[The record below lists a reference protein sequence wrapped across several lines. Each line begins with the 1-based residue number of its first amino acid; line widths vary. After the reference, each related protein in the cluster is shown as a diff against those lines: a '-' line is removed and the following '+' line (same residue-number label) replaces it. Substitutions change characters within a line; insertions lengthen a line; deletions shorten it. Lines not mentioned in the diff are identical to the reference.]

1 MNSVQLI
8 GRLTHDPRTTQAAN
22 GATVVDLRVAVDRPA
37 DGTDFVTVKAW
48 DRLAET
54 AATYLARGRRIA
66 VSGRLRHDEW
76 TDDGGQRLQRL
87 TVTADRIEFLDQP
100 PTSKQETDRTAMAA
114 TNGPRPAE

>member
-1 MNSVQLI
+1 MNSVHLT
-8 GRLTHDPRTTQAAN
+8 GRLTRDPRTTQAAS
-22 GATVVDLRVAVDRPA
+22 GATVVDLRVAVDRPT

-54 AATYLARGRRIA
+54 AATFLARGRRIA
-66 VSGRLRHDEW
+66 VNGRLRHDEW

-100 PTSKQETDRTAMAA
+100 PTSKQATGRTAMAA
-114 TNGPRPAE
+114 TNGPRAAE